1 MDQTP
6 QEIKALIIK
15 FLQRETNDEEIAAL
29 QAWLREDELHR
40 NYFDEINETFQAS
53 VTLGRFNP
61 EKIDAAWKT
70 LDHRIHEEDDAKQR
84 FLSPP
89 SPRHTL
95 FKVAAA
101 ITLLLVTSYV
111 IRQFWTTTTRNRG
124 AMVYNSKSLTTRVDL
139 PDGSTVWLNTNSA
152 LEYDADFGVTH
163 RKVVLRG
170 EAFFDVEKSS
180 KDFIVST
187 KTISIYVKGTKFN
200 VRAYADDPDVKTTL
214 EEGKVEL
221 KVEGAAELYYM
232 KPGDQITVNADLKK
246 VVVDKVDPT
255 DYSAWK
261 EERLI
266 FDNVP
271 LSEIVMK
278 LENRY
283 TIDIVIDPSLAQRE
297 HLTMTIEHESIDE
310 VMELIRLSS
319 QIKYRKEKNQ
329 IIIYE

>member
-15 FLQRETNDEEIAAL
+15 FLQRETNDEEIATL
-29 QAWLREDELHR
+29 QAWLREDERHR
-40 NYFDEINETFQAS
+40 NYFDEINDTFQTS

-61 EKIDAAWKT
+61 EKIDVAWKS
-70 LDHRIHEEDDAKQR
+70 LNHRIHEDNDAKHR
-84 FLSPP
+84 FLARDT
-89 SPRHTL
+89 RHTF

-101 ITLLLVTSYV
+101 IALLLVASYV
-111 IRQFWTTTTRNRG
+111 IRQFWTTSTRNRG

-139 PDGSTVWLNTNSA
+139 PDGSTVWLNINSA

-163 RKVVLRG
+163 RRVVLRG
-170 EAFFDVEKSS
+170 EAFFDVEKS
-180 KDFIVST
+180 KNDFIVST

-200 VRAYADDPDVKTTL
+200 VRAYADDPNVKTTL

-232 KPGDQITVNADLKK
+232 KPGDQITVNSDLKK
-246 VVVDKVDPT
+246 VVVDKVDPS
-255 DYSAWK
+255 DFSAWK
-261 EERLI
+261 EERLV
-266 FDNVP
+266 FDNVQ
-271 LSEIVMK
+271 LSEIVLK

-297 HLTMTIEHESIDE
+297 RLTMTIEHESIDE

-319 QIKYRKEKNQ
+319 QIKYKKEKNQ
-329 IIIYE
+329 ILIYE